1 MVIHLSRESMD
12 SAFKKYLERI
22 FELPEIVN
30 AVVRDITIDRED
42 IKDTGSNAF
51 FAIWDGY
58 EAARP
63 SF

>member
-1 MVIHLSRESMD
+1 MIRLSKESME
-12 SAFKKYLERI
+12 SAFEKYLERI

-30 AVVRDITIDRED
+30 AVVRDITIHRED
-42 IKDTGSNAF
+42 IKDMGSNAF